1 MKVVKRNKKQEDVSF
16 DKILNRVKNI
26 GKEFNVN
33 INYSALVV
41 KVIDQLY
48 TGISTKQIDELTAEQ
63 CASLSTHHPDYSIL
77 AAAIIVSNH
86 QKSTNPLFHEVM
98 DSLYNFK
105 DIKRKES

>member
-1 MKVVKRNKKQEDVSF
+1 MNISEMKVVKRNKQQEDVSF

-48 TGISTKQIDELTAEQ
+48 TGISTKQIDELTA
-63 CASLSTHHPDYSIL
+63 
-77 AAAIIVSNH
+77 
-86 QKSTNPLFHEVM
+86 
-98 DSLYNFK
+98 
-105 DIKRKES
+105 

>member
-1 MKVVKRNKKQEDVSF
+1 MKVVKRNKQQEDVSF

-48 TGISTKQIDELTAEQ
+48 TGISTKHIDELTAEQ
-63 CASLSTHHPDYSIL
+63 CASLSKNFI
-77 AAAIIVSNH
+77 
-86 QKSTNPLFHEVM
+86 KSL
-98 DSLYNFK
+98 
-105 DIKRKES
+105 